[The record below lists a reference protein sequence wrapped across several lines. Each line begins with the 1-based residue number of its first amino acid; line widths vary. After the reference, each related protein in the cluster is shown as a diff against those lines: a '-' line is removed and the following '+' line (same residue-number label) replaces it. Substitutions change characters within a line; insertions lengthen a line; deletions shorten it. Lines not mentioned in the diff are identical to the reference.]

1 MLDEILMSIAKL
13 APVVAVLVAAVWYFL
28 NKEKKYQKQIEDLN
42 QQLRQNEKE
51 SLELMV
57 KLAATMDKFVDSDHR
72 NKEEIIKE
80 LKSLE
85 KTLVTRIDAL
95 K

>member
-1 MLDEILMSIAKL
+1 MIEDLIMNIAQYGI
-13 APVVAVLVAAVWYFL
+13 AFTVLVLSIYYFL
-28 NKEKKYQKQIEDLN
+28 GKEKKYQKQIEDLN

-57 KLAATMDKFVDSDHR
+57 KLAATMDKFIDNDTR
-72 NKEEIIKE
+72 NKEDVLRE

-85 KTLVTRIDAL
+85 KVLITRIDAL